1 MTTFLGLE
9 IGKRAVMMN
18 QTVLNITGHNIA
30 NTNTPGYTRQVGEVV
45 TTTPWYAPTL
55 NSDGRPG
62 QIGTGVEVT
71 RVNRIRDAFTDNQIR
86 NENKTSGYWNSVKT
100 GLDKIQVI
108 LSEPSNNGLR
118 SVMDQFWQSWQDLSG
133 SPESEAVR
141 SVVAQRGEALADTFQ
156 HVYSQLQELRED
168 TNANVKICVD
178 QINSSAL
185 QLRDLNQ
192 QILALTIAGKQPNDL
207 LDKRDLLLDQLS
219 ELADT
224 KINIDSKNMVTVQ
237 LGGRTLV
244 EGVSYNQLTTEVDK
258 NGMYLVEWAD
268 TGVKATIDSG
278 QLRGLLDLRGQTELD
293 QERTPSEYTETIPN
307 LISQL
312 NTLAKTIVMKTNEI
326 HKNGYSLNNKSSQ
339 ADNTNF
345 FEMPPEPVDSYD
357 YWARNMT
364 VNSLIINDTK
374 NIAAAAAP
382 TWNADGTKNNFGD
395 GANALAIAQLKQ
407 SLNSEALTVTTGS
420 KNIDDLRGTNLSFSV
435 EYGGQVYKLQYA
447 VGAGDDWAAIQAGIQ
462 NAIDNNS
469 LLNGKVNVTVN
480 PNEAATEASFTF
492 SSDDSKFAGIKDF
505 IGKGE
510 DYKTMQVK
518 DATTDDYWR
527 SLAASVGVKSQEA
540 DRMVTNQ
547 TNLLSEL
554 ENKRQNLSGVSLDEE
569 MTNMIKFQQAYNAAA
584 RHITAIDELLDVL
597 INRLGVVGR

>member
-293 QERTPSEYTETIPN
+293 QENTPSEYTETIPN

-364 VNSLIINDTK
+364 VNSLIINDSK

-395 GANALAIAQLKQ
+395 GANALAIAQFKQ
-407 SLNSEALTVTTGS
+407 SLNSEDLTVTTDVKALPTTG
-420 KNIDDLRGTNLSFSV
+420 DVWSFAV

-447 VGAGDDWAAIQAGIQ
+447 VAAGDDWADIQAGIQ
-462 NAIDNNS
+462 NAINNTI
-469 LLNGKVNVTVN
+469 LNGKVSVTA
-480 PNEAATEASFTF
+480 NETGTEASFTF
-492 SSDDSKFAGIKDF
+492 SSDDSKFTGIKDF
-505 IGKGE
+505 INQGE
-510 DYKTMQVK
+510 DYKTMMVK

-527 SLAASVGVKSQEA
+527 SMAATVGVKSQEA
-540 DRMVTNQ
+540 ARMVTNQ